1 MKFIVRPDSTRAS
14 ISVMMEIDIHCEGKE
29 AKKSSMNRNISAVD
43 RLDAVAEELLGLSEI
58 LSIMR
63 ESAELQGMSSAYML
77 TLSKVTEHY
86 SREVKEISKII
97 KLDEE

>member
-1 MKFIVRPDSTRAS
+1 MSS
-14 ISVMMEIDIHCEGKE
+14 I
-29 AKKSSMNRNISAVD
+29 NRNVEVAD
-43 RLDAVAEELLGLSEI
+43 RLNAAAEELQGLSEI

-86 SREVKEISKII
+86 SQELREISKIV
-97 KLDEE
+97 KPDEE

>member
-1 MKFIVRPDSTRAS
+1 M
-14 ISVMMEIDIHCEGKE
+14 
-29 AKKSSMNRNISAVD
+29 SSMNRNLEAAD
-43 RLDAVAEELLGLSEI
+43 RLNAAAEELQGLSEI

-86 SREVKEISKII
+86 SQELREISMIVKP
-97 KLDEE
+97 DEE